1 MCVTP
6 ARDETQSCF
15 QLLTI
20 ARAEKSSSLHDSKS
34 EVRDLIVG
42 WGINPEG
49 GIEAWL
55 ITGSPFDEV
64 VFTHE

>member
-6 ARDETQSCF
+6 ARDQTKTCF
-15 QLLTI
+15 QVLTV

-42 WGINPEG
+42 WGLPEG

-64 VFTHE
+64 VLAHE